1 MLTGYGRREV
11 TLRSDGTGEQE
22 GRVGRRYLDGGKHGE
37 REERGWRDERGEQ
50 EEQGEREEEGGWAP
64 QTFGANEPGTAATP
78 TVGCPA
84 EEGNVP
90 PLPVH
95 VPLPAGSRSDCSDDC
110 S

>member
-37 REERGWRDERGEQ
+37 REERGEQ
-50 EEQGEREEEGGWAP
+50 GEQGEREEEGGWAP
-64 QTFGANEPGTAATP
+64 QTFGANDPGTAATP

-84 EEGNVP
+84 EGGNVL

-95 VPLPAGSRSDCSDDC
+95 VPLPAGSSSDCSDDC